1 MAYLA
6 NAMIKNSWETF
17 PITEIVRNASEENI
31 WISRVGSPCF
41 SQWYGVTSIYPGACF
56 NKKASSDFVSIVW
69 FMFSSIPLSLNLT
82 FKRNLRIRHKTYPCT
97 IVVIRSKCYNHWN
110 PSTILRYQ
118 RYLFILLYFNIKFQ

>member
-17 PITEIVRNASEENI
+17 PSTEIVRNASEENI

-56 NKKASSDFVSIVW
+56 NKKVSSDFVSIV
-69 FMFSSIPLSLNLT
+69 
-82 FKRNLRIRHKTYPCT
+82 
-97 IVVIRSKCYNHWN
+97 
-110 PSTILRYQ
+110 
-118 RYLFILLYFNIKFQ
+118 